1 MIRMSEVVLPG
12 HPDRFCDQVADA
24 IVRACYEVDP
34 RAYCQVE
41 VSAWSDHLFLTGG
54 IVTRRPLVKS
64 LPDIA
69 RQVGLEVGYVPGS
82 AIDATRYQVTDV
94 VCQDR
99 CDPRTWTDRVNDQCI
114 TVGWAGFDARVGW
127 LPPEHFL
134 AQTLGAAIAESCR
147 AGRLAGEGPD
157 GKLLVRLREHSEG
170 WQVEHVL
177 VTLQQREQ
185 TPFVDMAAALG
196 AEIRGAYAALQRSD
210 ARWRSAPEDITLL
223 INPNGPLINGGSD
236 GDNGQTGRKLAVD
249 YYGPRVAIGGGAL
262 AGKDLSHIDRAAAYA
277 ARQAAVH
284 AVATGAREC
293 RIVLAYA
300 PNVDAPLEVHYEM
313 DRRGERLADDWFSHT
328 AVRARYT
335 GDQCRPSLGRGQ
347 HFFDRAC
354 PWNGPVPTGTAMP
367 VLT

>member
-24 IVRACYEVDP
+24 IVRACYEADP

-41 VSAWSDHLFLTGG
+41 VSAWSDHIFLTGG
-54 IVTRRPLVKS
+54 IVTRTPLACA
-64 LPDIA
+64 LPEIV

-82 AIDATRYQVTDV
+82 AIDATRYVVTDV
-94 VCQDR
+94 VCQER

-114 TVGWAGFDARVGW
+114 TVGWAGYDAKVGW

-134 AQTLGAAIAESCR
+134 AQTLGAALAESCR
-147 AGRLAGEGPD
+147 VGRLAGEGPD
-157 GKLLVRLREHSEG
+157 GKLLVRLREHSDG

-185 TPFVDMAAALG
+185 TRFVDMAAAVG
-196 AEIRGAYAALQRSD
+196 EDVRAAYEALRVAD
-210 ARWRSAPEDITLL
+210 RRWLASAGDVTLL

-284 AVATGAREC
+284 AVSTGGREC
-293 RIVLAYA
+293 RVILAYA
-300 PNVDAPLEVHYEM
+300 PNIDTPLDIVFEM
-313 DRRGERLADDWFSHT
+313 DRRGERLPAHWFSHA
-328 AVRARYT
+328 AVRQRYT
-335 GDQCRPSLGRGQ
+335 GDQCRLSLGRGQ
-347 HFFDRAC
+347 HFFDRSC
-354 PWNGPVPTGTAMP
+354 VWNAPVPDLIAP
-367 VLT
+367 QALT

>member
-24 IVRACYEVDP
+24 IVRASYDADP

-41 VSAWSDHLFLTGG
+41 VSAWSDQIFLTGG
-54 IVTRRPLVKS
+54 LVTRAPLAS
-64 LPDIA
+64 TLPEIV
-69 RQVGLEVGYVPGS
+69 RQVGIEVGYVPGS
-82 AIDATRYQVTDV
+82 AIDATRYVVTDV
-94 VCQDR
+94 VCQER

-114 TVGWAGFDARVGW
+114 TVGWAGYDANVGW

-134 AQTLGAAIAESCR
+134 AQTLGAALAESCR
-147 AGRLAGEGPD
+147 TGRLAGEGPD
-157 GKLLVRLREHSEG
+157 GKLLVRLREHSDG

-185 TPFVDMAAALG
+185 TRFADLAIAVG
-196 AEIRGAYAALQRSD
+196 AEVCGAYDALRRSD
-210 ARWRSAPEDITLL
+210 ARWMADSGDITLL

-284 AVATGAREC
+284 AVSTGAREC
-293 RIVLAYA
+293 RVVVAYA
-300 PNVDAPLEVHYEM
+300 PNIDRPLEVHYEM
-313 DRRGERLADDWFSHT
+313 DRRGERLGDAWFSHE
-328 AVRARYT
+328 AVRQRYT
-335 GDQCRPSLGRGQ
+335 GDQCRPSLARGQ

-354 PWNGPVPTGTAMP
+354 VWNGPLPTGMSGASVT
-367 VLT
+367 